1 GVVRCASS
9 NKVSKEMIILFNIPK
24 DPVHCQ
30 KLINAVR
37 RDQWTPTMHSRLCS
51 EHFVSLLK
59 QSVHCI
65 EASRNCQSCFD

>member
-1 GVVRCASS
+1 VPSACSAVGGI
-9 NKVSKEMIILFNIPK
+9 NKKSLKKGLFYLTSPK

-37 RDQWTPTMHSRLCS
+37 RDQWTPTMHSRQCS

-59 QSVHCI
+59 Q
-65 EASRNCQSCFD
+65 